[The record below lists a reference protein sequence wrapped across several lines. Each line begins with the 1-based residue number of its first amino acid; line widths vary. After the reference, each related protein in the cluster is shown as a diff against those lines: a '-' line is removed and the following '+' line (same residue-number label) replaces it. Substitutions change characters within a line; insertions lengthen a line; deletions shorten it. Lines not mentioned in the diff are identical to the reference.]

1 MITDN
6 VEVNMT
12 LHQLNKCSMI
22 DHLILLTKNL
32 KKRLSKLI
40 VVLLIQHPLMIFNV
54 RFVGT
59 TPLLPRIH
67 FSTVVN
73 VPVQW
78 DIFITSAWSI
88 GWNRRWQRKK
98 KPTWY
103 HTVGNN
109 SNVSFAK
116 NHILMSLDQ
125 MVFHIVWSMLSL
137 TFPMRRTIY
146 FLNHL
151 HLRRIVLEWYIL

>member
-40 VVLLIQHPLMIFNV
+40 VVSLIQRPLMIFNV

-59 TPLLPRIH
+59 TPLLQRIH
-67 FSTVVN
+67 FSTVAN
-73 VPVQW
+73 VLAQ
-78 DIFITSAWSI
+78 
-88 GWNRRWQRKK
+88 
-98 KPTWY
+98 
-103 HTVGNN
+103 
-109 SNVSFAK
+109 
-116 NHILMSLDQ
+116 
-125 MVFHIVWSMLSL
+125 
-137 TFPMRRTIY
+137 
-146 FLNHL
+146 
-151 HLRRIVLEWYIL
+151 